1 MISIW
6 LTPADEDADYLQN
19 IINKLASV
27 YRAPVFS
34 PHMTLLSLVD
44 LNPKELQSVLT
55 NVAQEI
61 TPLFVTMSGLNHTN
75 NIWKTVFIELEEAP
89 ELIALQQRV
98 VTQLSTAPPYEY
110 LPHLSLIYKEMST
123 AQREDIIRNLTV
135 MNSYKMDKI
144 TGMRTGTDVEKW
156 EQVVEVPFLA

>member
-144 TGMRTGTDVEKW
+144 TAMRTGTDVEKW